1 MMSKVDELGNKIK
14 SVNKDT
20 KCLGVPLTCLI
31 TIFLILYIISPIDLI
46 PDFIPIVGWIDD
58 FFAFLGIIA
67 INLGYLP
74 GLFGRKKA

>member
-1 MMSKVDELGNKIK
+1 MSKFDELGNKIK

-20 KCLGVPLTCLI
+20 KCLGAPLTCI
-31 TIFLILYIISPIDLI
+31 VTIFLILYIISPIDLI

-67 INLGYLP
+67 INSGFLI
-74 GLFGRKKA
+74 GLLKRK